1 MQERRDAG
9 KEVCRKGRVQERRG
23 ARKEGAGKKSAGK
36 EVAGKEGCR
45 QGGIQEVR
53 DAGKNFILY
62 CHCFVQQS

>member
-9 KEVCRKGRVQERRG
+9 TEVCRKGRVQERRG
-23 ARKEGAGKKSAGK
+23 ARKEGAGKEG
-36 EVAGKEGCR
+36 AGKEGCR